1 MPKTKKKVAEVEKI
15 EDIIG
20 PKLEETQTEAR
31 ERLVTAIMEQDE
43 IIEVEKEE
51 DEYVPKRL
59 VVELWR
65 RHENNRNF
73 DVKVGQVVWSDVAKD
88 IILEWL
94 RPDYAILLRHNLE
107 ANIIIGGP
115 SRNDD
120 PKEWVRTLYKA
131 DVAKDIYAKEAV
143 EYYDD
148 TVK

>member
-1 MPKTKKKVAEVEKI
+1 MPRKVTATKK
-15 EDIIG
+15 
-20 PKLEETQTEAR
+20 EETREEAR
-31 ERLVTAIMEQDE
+31 ERLATVIMEQDE
-43 IIEVEKEE
+43 ITEVEKEE
-51 DEYVPKRL
+51 EYIPKRL

-65 RHENNRNF
+65 RHENNKNF
-73 DVKVGQVVWSDVAKD
+73 DAKVGQVVWSDVAND
-88 IILEWL
+88 IILEGL

-107 ANIIIGGP
+107 ANISIGGP